1 MSRRL
6 APLCEAFESGHEG
19 VNCRTEGVNCRS
31 KGVNGRTEAGGV
43 RGGPLPPMLDVP
55 ARSFAGHVPRPPPR
69 NLDSRA
75 AIHQRLLALA
85 RQSELQRFVRTLAA
99 LEALHTNELN
109 EQTRAAQMAMVE
121 ADAAVAEAAALRHAD
136 AAKEAKL
143 SCKIA
148 ALQSDAERRERLLRE
163 REAECEEAT
172 ARAVAA
178 EERTRCSEQTLSI
191 ELRRAE
197 SAHQEGSRLLREF
210 ARAHETKAHAL
221 DAMQQK
227 TDRSMALVLG
237 MQQQAAELQKRFSQQ
252 QRKSMRLQE
261 SQGVID
267 ATQRTWASERAHLME
282 AASSAAAAAREAT
295 ARQHQLEQVRAVD
308 CESLPMHA

>member
-1 MSRRL
+1 M
-6 APLCEAFESGHEG
+6 
-19 VNCRTEGVNCRS
+19 
-31 KGVNGRTEAGGV
+31 
-43 RGGPLPPMLDVP
+43 DVP
-55 ARSFAGHVPRPPPR
+55 AARSFAGHVPRPPPR

-163 REAECEEAT
+163 RGASKAQALAAVSRAWRRYGWLRWIAPSVLVRLAE
-172 ARAVAA
+172 
-178 EERTRCSEQTLSI
+178 
-191 ELRRAE
+191 
-197 SAHQEGSRLLREF
+197 REVG
-210 ARAHETKAHAL
+210 R
-221 DAMQQK
+221 
-227 TDRSMALVLG
+227 G
-237 MQQQAAELQKRFSQQ
+237 
-252 QRKSMRLQE
+252 
-261 SQGVID
+261 
-267 ATQRTWASERAHLME
+267 
-282 AASSAAAAAREAT
+282 
-295 ARQHQLEQVRAVD
+295 
-308 CESLPMHA
+308 

>member
-1 MSRRL
+1 M
-6 APLCEAFESGHEG
+6 EQDH
-19 VNCRTEGVNCRS
+19 
-31 KGVNGRTEAGGV
+31 
-43 RGGPLPPMLDVP
+43 VP
-55 ARSFAGHVPRPPPR
+55 RPSARSFAGHVPRPPPR

-148 ALQSDAERRERLLRE
+148 ALHSDAERRERLLRE
-163 REAECEEAT
+163 RDAECEEAT

-178 EERTRCSEQTLSI
+178 EERTHCSEQTLSI
-191 ELRRAE
+191 DLRRAE

-237 MQQQAAELQKRFSQQ
+237 MQQQAAELQKRFSHQ

-308 CESLPMHA
+308 CDSLPMHA